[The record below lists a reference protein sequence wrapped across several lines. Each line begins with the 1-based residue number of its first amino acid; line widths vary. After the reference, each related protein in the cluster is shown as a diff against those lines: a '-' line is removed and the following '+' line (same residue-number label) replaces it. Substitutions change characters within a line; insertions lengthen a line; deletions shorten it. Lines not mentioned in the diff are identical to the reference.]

1 MRKLKVFMAMFA
13 MVLLAASPAVAQQI
27 EFVDGGVLVAVEGT
41 ATLEEP
47 PITGAAAIPG
57 LFAGAIAGGDA
68 FAVADQEFGGAFAG
82 AGETTFAGA
91 APEFGIVVQAG
102 DICIDTTD
110 EDFCP

>member
-1 MRKLKVFMAMFA
+1 MRKLKVFVAMLA
-13 MVLLAASPAVAQQI
+13 MVLLTASPAMAQQI

-47 PITGAAAIPG
+47 PITGAGVIPG
-57 LFAGAIAGGDA
+57 LFAAGVAGGDT
-68 FAVADQEFGGAFAG
+68 FGFVDLQSGGAFAG

-91 APEFGIVVQAG
+91 APEGIAVQAG

-110 EDFCP
+110 FGLCP